1 MTTVSGH
8 SPNIMIK
15 TYQSID
21 KAVGNTPLVEIRRL
35 NPNNR
40 IRIFAKLEYLNPGG
54 SIKDRVAVHMIEQA
68 EKRGELTKDKV
79 ILEATS
85 GNTGIGLALVAASK
99 GYRLCLAMPESAS
112 EERKRI
118 LRALGAELVL
128 TPANQRT
135 DGAIEVAYH
144 LMSEHPDRYF
154 CTDQFNN
161 ADNVGAHYHGTGEE
175 IWRQTEGNVTMVVA
189 TLGTSGTAMGI
200 SRRLKEYNPAVRI
213 VGVEPYLQHRIQ
225 GLKNMKESYMPGIY
239 DRNRLDEKINILDE
253 DAFEMARCLAREEGL
268 FVGMSSGAAMHVAAL
283 KARELEDGLIVVIF
297 PDGGE
302 RYLSTDLFTD
312 RTQSSLKIYN
322 TITKG
327 KTAFQPLR
335 PDEIL
340 MHSCGP
346 TVHEV
351 PHIGNYRRFIIS
363 DLIRRYLEYQGFRV
377 RHVMNIIDLDDRSI
391 RGAEQAGV
399 DLATYTEKGANAFLE
414 GLCTLNLRPDNE
426 YPRASGHFEE
436 MVKLVEKL
444 VQKGYAYEKLRSVYF
459 DISKLAD
466 YGCLSNVDLQK
477 GEPGRT
483 VDQDNYEK
491 DSPADFTLLKR
502 STLSELKRGFYYKTR
517 WGNVRPSWHLECAAI
532 AMKYLGERFDI
543 HMSGADVIFPHCDNV
558 LAIGRGATGNR
569 PANHWLHTELVLVGG
584 AKMSRSLGN
593 AVTLEDLGAQ
603 GYRGREIR
611 FFLLGTHYRKPLH
624 FSYGAL
630 ETAKN
635 TIRKLDG
642 FIQRLIR
649 FTPGNGYPDTDQWIY
664 NLKKEFTAAM
674 DDDFNVSGALASL
687 FGFINRVGLPLS
699 QGQFDEP
706 ERNRILDTI
715 KSLDTILGIM
725 NFEEEKIGEEA
736 RLLMQEREK
745 RRKEGRWEEADRIR
759 DRLSGMGVEIS
770 DTPTGVVWRLR

>member
-1 MTTVSGH
+1 
-8 SPNIMIK
+8 MIK

-21 KAVGNTPLVEIRRL
+21 KAIGDTPLVEIRGL
-35 NPNNR
+35 NPNSR
-40 IRIFAKLEYLNPGG
+40 IRIFAKLEYFNPGG
-54 SIKDRVAVHMIEQA
+54 SIKDRVAAYMIEQA
-68 EKRGELTKDKV
+68 ERRGELTKDKV

-99 GYRLCLAMPESAS
+99 GYGLCLAMPESAS

-118 LRALGAELVL
+118 LKALGAELVL

-135 DGAIEVAYH
+135 DGAIEVAYN
-144 LMSEHPDRYF
+144 LMRENPDRYF

-175 IWRQTEGNVTMVVA
+175 IWRQTEGRVTVVVA
-189 TLGTSGTAMGI
+189 TLGTSGTAMGV
-200 SRRLKEYNPAVRI
+200 SKRLKEYNPAVRI

-225 GLKNMKESYMPGIY
+225 GLKNMKESYRPGIY

-253 DAFEMARCLAREEGL
+253 DAFEMTRRLAREEGL
-268 FVGMSSGAAMHVAAL
+268 FVGMSSGAAMHVAAQM
-283 KARELEDGLIVVIF
+283 ARELEDGVIVAIF

-322 TITKG
+322 TITKE
-327 KTAFQPLR
+327 KAAFKPLR

-351 PHIGNYRRFIIS
+351 PHIGNFRRFIVS

-377 RHVMNIIDLDDRSI
+377 KHVMNIIDLDDRSI
-391 RGAEQAGV
+391 RGAEQADV
-399 DLATYTEKGANAFLE
+399 DLATYTEKGATVFLE
-414 GLCTLNLRPDNE
+414 GLRALNLRPDEE
-426 YPRASGHFEE
+426 YPRASGHFDE

-466 YGCLSNVDLQK
+466 YGCLSNVVHQK

-483 VDQDNYEK
+483 VDLDDYEK

-502 STLSELKRGFYYKTR
+502 STLSELKKGFYFKTR
-517 WGNVRPSWHLECAAI
+517 WGNVRPSWHLECATA
-532 AMKYLGERFDI
+532 AMKYLGETFDI
-543 HMSGADVIFPHCDNV
+543 HASGADVIFPHCENV
-558 LAIGRGATGNR
+558 LAIGRAATGNR
-569 PANHWLHTELVLVGG
+569 PANYWLHTELVLVEG

-593 AVTLEDLGAQ
+593 AVTLEDLDKR
-603 GYRGREIR
+603 GYRGREVR
-611 FFLLGTHYRKPLH
+611 FFLLGSHYRKPLH

-635 TIRKLDG
+635 TVRKLDG

-649 FTPGNGYPDTDQWIY
+649 FTPGNGYPDTDQMIY
-664 NLKKEFTAAM
+664 DVKQEFAGAM
-674 DDDFNVSGALASL
+674 DDDFNVSGALAAL
-687 FGFINRVGLPLS
+687 FGFIRRVGLPLS
-699 QGQFDEP
+699 RGQFSES
-706 ERNRILDTI
+706 ERNRILETVQR
-715 KSLDTILGIM
+715 LDSVLGVM
-725 NFEEEKIGEEA
+725 NFEEEQLGEAA
-736 RLLMQEREK
+736 RLLMREREM
-745 RRKEGRWEEADRIR
+745 RRTEGRWEEADRIR
-759 DRLSGMGVEIS
+759 DSLAEMGVEIS
-770 DTPTGVVWRLR
+770 DTPDGVVWRLK